1 MKRNRTRLVFIFTSF
16 FAVYAQIVDKN
27 PSSIKKYPQQS
38 LKCYSSLTKPDK
50 QLICPASRANFCV
63 KQVSSLTS
71 DICGGTQYFGDEYVN
86 GQCQYKKCNATCTP
100 GSFSFTFQ
108 GQTYSRATLFPLS
121 HWSLYSSSTDT
132 KSIDTLPQLDPVLS
146 NESATIITQ
155 QSIDKLTH
163 LSKENL
169 SDNNPLSELSLSFI
183 KELEKVLNRKVD
195 FATLNEFT
203 TDICSWINPFISNIK
218 EAAEE
223 INKFSNFFS
232 DTRIVVFNQRVVSP
246 DTVEIDYQLS
256 FWYPLPWRP
265 RIIIPSVATIKF
277 DRSVTDNKLR
287 ISSITEKWEV

>member
-1 MKRNRTRLVFIFTSF
+1 MIYIFPERKVLTH
-16 FAVYAQIVDKN
+16 
-27 PSSIKKYPQQS
+27 QS
-38 LKCYSSLTKPDK
+38 LSTIIMMMMMSASAIVLRFYLVLRIITCLHGIKLQGLSRSK
-50 QLICPASRANFCV
+50 QLFI
-63 KQVSSLTS
+63 VSKKINRSAVNPIKVRVPFI
-71 DICGGTQYFGDEYVN
+71 DCKYYYF
-86 GQCQYKKCNATCTP
+86 
-100 GSFSFTFQ
+100 F
-108 GQTYSRATLFPLS
+108 RRLFPLS

-132 KSIDTLPQLDPVLS
+132 KTIDTLPQLDPVLS

-163 LSKENL
+163 LSKESL